1 MDHHFPSSPIRRRLR
16 IPFPRRLAANA
27 RASRL
32 LPFSAVS
39 SAAKRACAVIEE
51 AAAAPTLPAADLSAS
66 YLERVSQ
73 FLWRK
78 SSSVYHNRTR

>member
-51 AAAAPTLPAADLSAS
+51 AAAAPTLPAADLSVHHIWS
-66 YLERVSQ
+66 E
-73 FLWRK
+73 
-78 SSSVYHNRTR
+78 